1 MNNEQELQL
10 TWIGKNNQLLLV
22 LMFVVRLNKGK
33 QWQNRWNHS
42 AGSICIQDPEWS
54 ESRYLIEEVIAAS
67 KNALS
72 GVGAF
77 AFASAGG
84 INLLFQDHDFVKFLA
99 RAPFDL
105 VIGIDAITD
114 LKALDRLLELTDIHQ
129 NLKPRAF
136 LGSVSGTIFHPKM
149 CWFRHSSRGI
159 CLVGSGNLTPGGL
172 RGNYEAFS
180 VASISR
186 ADLLLS
192 DELWKA
198 WTRFHSAKLLP
209 LDHPDVRRKAKENEK
224 KRSRLTS
231 RQREVLI
238 EADDGTVSVGRPK
251 GKSTEVPIAEIPRS
265 GSRWNQANFDM
276 GTFRSF
282 FGATPGRT
290 QRVMLTHI
298 DSDGTP
304 GAQEVRPS
312 VSVKSHNYRFELEA
326 GANLAYPSKGRPI
339 GIFVK
344 VATRTFRY
352 RLLMPGSHNHKA
364 ASDFLD
370 QRGSQKTGQVRRLLT
385 NINVV
390 RRFPFFRKLAD

>member
-1 MNNEQELQL
+1 MA
-10 TWIGKNNQLLLV
+10 
-22 LMFVVRLNKGK
+22 K
-33 QWQNRWNHS
+33 QMNHS
-42 AGSICIQDPEWS
+42 AGAIFIQDPEWS
-54 ESRYLIEEVIAAS
+54 ESRYLLEEVIAAS

-84 INLLFQDHDFVKFLA
+84 INLLFQDHDFVKFLS

-105 VIGIDAITD
+105 VIGIDGITD
-114 LKALDRLLELTDIHQ
+114 SKALDRLLELTNIHQ
-129 NLKPRAF
+129 NLKPRVF

-186 ADLLLS
+186 AELLLS
-192 DELWKA
+192 EELWKA
-198 WTRFHSAKLLP
+198 WTSFHSPKLLP

-224 KRSRLTS
+224 KGRRLTAQ
-231 RQREVLI
+231 QREVLI
-238 EADDGTVSVGRPK
+238 EAEDGTISVGRPK
-251 GKSTEVPIAEIPRS
+251 GKSTEVLIAEIPKS

-276 GTFRSF
+276 STFKSF
-282 FGATPGRT
+282 FGATPGQT
-290 QRVMLTHI
+290 QRVILTHI
-298 DSDGTP
+298 DPNGTP
-304 GAQEVRPS
+304 GTQEVRPS

-326 GANLAYPSKGRPI
+326 GANLDYPSKGRPI
-339 GIFVK
+339 GVFVK

-352 RLLMPGSHNHKA
+352 RLLMPGCQSHRA
-364 ASDFLD
+364 ASVFLD
-370 QRGSQKTGQVRRLLT
+370 KRGSQKAGQVRRLLT
-385 NINVV
+385 NINTV